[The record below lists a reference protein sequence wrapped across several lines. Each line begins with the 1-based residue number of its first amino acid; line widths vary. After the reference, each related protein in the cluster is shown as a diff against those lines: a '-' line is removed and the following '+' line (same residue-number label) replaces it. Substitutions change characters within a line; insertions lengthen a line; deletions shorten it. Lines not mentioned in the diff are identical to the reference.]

1 MTCAEE
7 SIDTKREKDQSN
19 TPLQEIHWKKM
30 LDKTQDENCQG
41 DRGCVSE
48 GDREEGA
55 DDCGAAVFLQAKGQ
69 REQPAHSW
77 IQPVVRP
84 ENGQSNPGP
93 SVIHG

>member
-1 MTCAEE
+1 
-7 SIDTKREKDQSN
+7 
-19 TPLQEIHWKKM
+19 
-30 LDKTQDENCQG
+30 
-41 DRGCVSE
+41 VSE